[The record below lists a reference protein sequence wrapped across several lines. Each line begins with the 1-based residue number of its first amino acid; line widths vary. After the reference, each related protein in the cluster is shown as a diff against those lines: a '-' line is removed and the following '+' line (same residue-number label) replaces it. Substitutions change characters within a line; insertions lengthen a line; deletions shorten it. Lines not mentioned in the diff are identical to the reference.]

1 MGRGAK
7 PVPDR
12 SQTGPKPVPNR
23 GLGGTLKKSLF
34 WEKVTF
40 WGGPPAET
48 RDGPYKEITIV
59 KARFLRFTG
68 GDRETAKSELL
79 DGLGRFGR
87 SQAGSALGP
96 SKPGKVRF
104 PASPGQGCRKPRFGQ
119 GPQTRPQ
126 GGLPRCP
133 KGGSP
138 NPTFGPQAHYRP
150 DGLLGPFP
158 EPRFRDRSQGVLPK
172 VGSGLETSVLDT
184 LGLGRQ
190 TQTGGGCPELRLE
203 NPRSTL
209 EGTPKRTP
217 SEDPILR
224 SV

>member
-1 MGRGAK
+1 M
-7 PVPDR
+7 
-12 SQTGPKPVPNR
+12 
-23 GLGGTLKKSLF
+23 
-34 WEKVTF
+34 TF
-40 WGGPPAET
+40 WGDPPAET

-68 GDRETAKSELL
+68 VPRETAKSELL

-87 SQAGSALGP
+87 VPGEGCLGTVQTGKSEVSGIP
-96 SKPGKVRF
+96 RPGMPETEVWARVPKPGPRG
-104 PASPGQGCRKPRFGQ
+104 ASPDAQKG
-119 GPQTRPQ
+119 GPQT
-126 GGLPRCP
+126 
-133 KGGSP
+133 
-138 NPTFGPQAHYRP
+138 PTFGPQAHYRP
-150 DGLLGPFP
+150 DGLLGPIP

-190 TQTGGGCPELRLE
+190 TQTGAGCPELRLE

>member
-1 MGRGAK
+1 M
-7 PVPDR
+7 
-12 SQTGPKPVPNR
+12 
-23 GLGGTLKKSLF
+23 
-34 WEKVTF
+34 TF
-40 WGGPPAET
+40 WGDPPAET

-68 GDRETAKSELL
+68 VPRETAKSELL
-79 DGLGRFGR
+79 DGLGRFGGGPR
-87 SQAGSALGP
+87 GGSRDPSQTGKSEVSGP
-96 SKPGKVRF
+96 SPGGSGNRGLGRVPKPG
-104 PASPGQGCRKPRFGQ
+104 
-119 GPQTRPQ
+119 
-126 GGLPRCP
+126 P
-133 KGGSP
+133 KGAPKMPKRRGGQTP
-138 NPTFGPQAHYRP
+138 PFGPQAHYRP
-150 DGLLGPFP
+150 GGLLGPIP

-190 TQTGGGCPELRLE
+190 TQTGAGCPELRLE

>member
-1 MGRGAK
+1 M
-7 PVPDR
+7 
-12 SQTGPKPVPNR
+12 
-23 GLGGTLKKSLF
+23 
-34 WEKVTF
+34 TF
-40 WGGPPAET
+40 WGDPPAET

-68 GDRETAKSELL
+68 VPRETAKSELL
-79 DGLGRFGR
+79 DGLGRFGGGPR
-87 SQAGSALGP
+87 PGSQGP

-104 PASPGQGCRKPRFGQ
+104 PASPGQGCRKPRFG
-119 GPQTRPQ
+119 P
-126 GGLPRCP
+126 
-133 KGGSP
+133 GSP
-138 NPTFGPQAHYRP
+138 NQALGGPQDAQKEGGQTPPFGPQAHYRP
-150 DGLLGPFP
+150 DGLLGPIP

-190 TQTGGGCPELRLE
+190 TQTGAGCPELRLE

>member
-1 MGRGAK
+1 MPK

-34 WEKVTF
+34 WEKVGF
-40 WGGPPAET
+40 WGDPPAET

-68 GDRETAKSELL
+68 VPRETAKSELL

-87 SQAGSALGP
+87 SQARVPLGP

-104 PASPGQGCRKPRFGQ
+104 PASPGQDAGNRGLGQ

-133 KGGSP
+133 KRGVP
-138 NPTFGPQAHYRP
+138 KPPLLDPKPTIGRTAFWALSRN
-150 DGLLGPFP
+150 L
-158 EPRFRDRSQGVLPK
+158 
-172 VGSGLETSVLDT
+172 GSG
-184 LGLGRQ
+184 
-190 TQTGGGCPELRLE
+190 TG
-203 NPRSTL
+203 PRGSFQRWARVWRPQFW
-209 EGTPKRTP
+209 TP
-217 SEDPILR
+217 
-224 SV
+224 

>member
-1 MGRGAK
+1 MGRVPK

-104 PASPGQGCRKPRFGQ
+104 PASSGQDAGNRGLGQVPKPGPR
-119 GPQTRPQ
+119 GP
-126 GGLPRCP
+126 PRCP
-133 KGGSP
+133 KRRVAKP
-138 NPTFGPQAHYRP
+138 
-150 DGLLGPFP
+150 PFW
-158 EPRFRDRSQGVLPK
+158 
-172 VGSGLETSVLDT
+172 
-184 LGLGRQ
+184 
-190 TQTGGGCPELRLE
+190 
-203 NPRSTL
+203 
-209 EGTPKRTP
+209 TP
-217 SEDPILR
+217 SPL
-224 SV
+224 

>member
-1 MGRGAK
+1 M
-7 PVPDR
+7 
-12 SQTGPKPVPNR
+12 
-23 GLGGTLKKSLF
+23 
-34 WEKVTF
+34 TF
-40 WGGPPAET
+40 WGDPPAET

-68 GDRETAKSELL
+68 VPRETAKSELL
-79 DGLGRFGR
+79 DGLGRFGGGPR
-87 SQAGSALGP
+87 PGSQGP

-104 PASPGQGCRKPRFGQ
+104 PDPPRE
-119 GPQTRPQ
+119 GPETEVWE
-126 GGLPRCP
+126 
-133 KGGSP
+133 GSP
-138 NPTFGPQAHYRP
+138 NQALGGPQDAQKEGGQTPPFGPQAHYRP

-190 TQTGGGCPELRLE
+190 TQTGAGCPELRLE

>member
-1 MGRGAK
+1 MGRIRKLYRAGTVFCVLRGVIGK
-7 PVPDR
+7 PQKVHFWPVWAGLDGPR
-12 SQTGPKPVPNR
+12 PGCLGTVQTGKSEVSGPSPGEGPETEVWARVPKPGPR
-23 GLGGTLKKSLF
+23 G
-34 WEKVTF
+34 
-40 WGGPPAET
+40 
-48 RDGPYKEITIV
+48 
-59 KARFLRFTG
+59 
-68 GDRETAKSELL
+68 
-79 DGLGRFGR
+79 
-87 SQAGSALGP
+87 
-96 SKPGKVRF
+96 
-104 PASPGQGCRKPRFGQ
+104 ASPDAQKG
-119 GPQTRPQ
+119 GPQT
-126 GGLPRCP
+126 
-133 KGGSP
+133 
-138 NPTFGPQAHYRP
+138 PTFGPQAHYRP